1 MTTTVLIQSCI
12 SLHFLNLLLNINIS
26 TLYVVE
32 IVFLLS
38 KTYIIV
44 KGESILFVKYIID
57 KIKFNSYQN
66 ITVSILT
73 INYFSMANCLE

>member
-12 SLHFLNLLLNINIS
+12 SLHFLNLLFNINIS

-44 KGESILFVKYIID
+44 IGEYIID

-73 INYFSMANCLE
+73 INYLSMANCLE